1 MANKKRGFTL
11 LELTI
16 VLAVVAIMTTG
27 IVTLCASVKS
37 LSDRTQVV
45 STALNDVATVRKQT
59 TMWLSYF
66 DTADWT
72 ISVDNGATSAD
83 ETTTDNPEDTNATRL
98 TAMHVSRKVTDGN
111 GEQQPLICRL
121 YIAYTSNKQC
131 KLVCEYPT
139 TSDNLLDENYTGK
152 VTVTEYEFTALRF
165 VHFKE
170 VKDDETVT
178 WTEKDDSGND
188 ITKSRT
194 LAINGKTAYVCTVSY
209 FDTDG
214 NGSMHRKEVRFVVV
228 TKTAKAG
235 EAGA

>member
-1 MANKKRGFTL
+1 MTNKKRGFTL

-27 IVTLCASVKS
+27 IVTLCASVKG
-37 LSDRTQVV
+37 LSDRTKSI

-72 ISVDNGATSAD
+72 ITVGDGETSAD
-83 ETTTDNPEDTNATRL
+83 GSTTGSTEDPTKTRL
-98 TAMHVSRKVTDGN
+98 TATHVSQKVTDGN
-111 GEQQPLICRL
+111 GEQQPLTCRL
-121 YIAYTSNKQC
+121 YIDYIDNKQC

-139 TSDNLLDENYTGK
+139 TSDNLLNEDYTGE

-165 VHFKE
+165 VHFQE
-170 VKDDETVT
+170 VKDGKNVT
-178 WTEKDDSGND
+178 WTEKNDSGND
-188 ITKSRT
+188 TTTSGT
-194 LAINGKTAYVCTVSY
+194 LNINGKTAYVCTVSY

-214 NGSMHRKEVRFVVV
+214 NGSMNRKEMQFVVV

-235 EAGA
+235 EAGV